1 MNFSYTDPA
10 TGEVLKWNMPELY
23 SPYGYLGVMIFMF
36 LVVVVQLIVFW
47 RKGWM
52 NKGG

>member
-1 MNFSYTDPA
+1 
-10 TGEVLKWNMPELY
+10 
-23 SPYGYLGVMIFMF
+23 MIFMF